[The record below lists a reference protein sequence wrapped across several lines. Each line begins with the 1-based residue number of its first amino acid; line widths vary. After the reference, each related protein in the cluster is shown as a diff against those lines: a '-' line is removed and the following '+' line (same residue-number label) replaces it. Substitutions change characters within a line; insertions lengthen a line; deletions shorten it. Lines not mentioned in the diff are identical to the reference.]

1 MAKLDLKG
9 QVFERLTVIEEAG
22 RNTKKEILW
31 KCKCSC
37 GNTTEVTTYRLRK
50 GETKSCGCLNYDTDK
65 RKTSEVGK
73 ANKVHGMSKTRVYK
87 TYSGIKER
95 CLNPNSKKYP
105 DYGGRGI
112 TLSKEWDSFEKF
124 HQWSIEN
131 GYDEELTL
139 DRIDVNG
146 NYEPNNCRW
155 VDMKIQSNNKR
166 NNRYVEYNGI
176 TKTLAEWAEH
186 FGIKRVTLASRLDRQ
201 GLSFEEAISKEVK
214 IGGHKKKK
222 DKK

>member
-1 MAKLDLKG
+1 MAKLNLKG

-22 RNTKKEILW
+22 RNHKKEVLW
-31 KCKCSC
+31 KCKCVC

-50 GETKSCGCLNYDTDK
+50 GETKSCGCLNFDTDK
-65 RKTSEVGK
+65 RKTAEVGK
-73 ANKVHGMSKTRVYK
+73 ANVTHNMSRTRVYK
-87 TYSGIKER
+87 TYCSMKER

-112 TLSKEWDSFEKF
+112 KLSEEWDSFEKF
-124 HQWSIEN
+124 YQWSIEN
-131 GYDEELTL
+131 GYTEDLTL

-146 NYEPNNCRW
+146 DYEPSNCRW
-155 VDMKIQSNNKR
+155 ADMKVQSNNKR
-166 NNRYVEYNGI
+166 NNRYIEHNGI
-176 TKTLAEWAEH
+176 TKTLSEWAEH
-186 FGIKRVTLASRLDRQ
+186 YGIKRVTLASRLDRQ
-201 GLSFEEAISKEVK
+201 GLSFEEAINKEVR